1 MQIVDKQTNTEIEKS
16 TDRYIINF
24 GILKKNQIAKR
35 TVQIKGNNLEG
46 LTSQSDCS
54 CTESSPEVIDKN
66 TIEIELQ
73 YKNTHITKPFDKKVY
88 LNFHEDKQ
96 PKVATINIKGQV
108 TL

>member
-1 MQIVDKQTNTEIEKS
+1 MQVIDKQTNTEIGKS
-16 TDRYIINF
+16 TDRYIIDF
-24 GILKKNQIAKR
+24 GTLKKNSIAKR
-35 TVQIKGNNLEG
+35 KVQIKGVNLSG

-73 YKNTHITKPFDKKVY
+73 YKNTHMTKPFDKKVY
-88 LNFHEDKQ
+88 LNFHEDGQ
-96 PKVATINIKGQV
+96 QKVATINIKGQV